1 LAEPGGICVSARLQE
16 DAAGRLE
23 LKNITRPVRV
33 YRVREAAAKIHQH
46 QFNRL
51 CRSPTSR

>member
-33 YRVREAAAKIHQH
+33 YRVREAAAKNQH
-46 QFNRL
+46 QFNRP